1 MKKTEYNQIGKTAFP
16 IKLGI
21 GLLMLNILTGCA
33 AVAVGGVG
41 VAVLGVH
48 DRRTTGTI
56 IDDQTTEISAA
67 NAIGKIPEAKGA
79 HVNITSYNLRVLIT
93 GEVPTHEA
101 GMLVENKVKSLNKVV
116 KVYNELIVAPSASFA
131 SRSNDT
137 LITSKVKSVLITVID
152 PSRIKVVTER
162 GTVNLMGIVT
172 RQEADAVVA
181 KTRTVT
187 GVKDV
192 VHFFEYF
199 TPKK

>member
-1 MKKTEYNQIGKTAFP
+1 MNKTEYSYKEKTAFL
-16 IKLGI
+16 IKVSI
-21 GLLMLNILTGCA
+21 GLLLLDLLTGCA

-41 VAVLGVH
+41 VAVLSVH
-48 DRRTTGTI
+48 DRRSTGTI

-67 NAIGKIPEAKGA
+67 NAIGKIPETKGA
-79 HVNITSYNLRVLIT
+79 HVNMTSYNLRVLIT
-93 GEVPTHEA
+93 GEVPTNEA
-101 GMLVENKVKSLNKVV
+101 GILIENKVKSLNKVV

-162 GTVNLMGIVT
+162 GTVHLMGIVT
-172 RQEADAVVA
+172 REEAEAVVK